1 MRGVRRR
8 AVDEQGLTAVVEFL
22 SAFTLFLMITTA
34 FLTLATIQL
43 GPNDPSVDRMDRAAH
58 QGLDRLTDGPGW
70 FIPVVDGQRDPSNAT
85 TAWHERSADELAS
98 GKVQAG
104 LVQDDSIDPARV
116 AALRNLTERSL
127 AIGLGLPDGT
137 SLHLSI
143 LVESSPDASRVGT
156 VIFEDGTDR
165 SSARVS
171 SMASA
176 RFALGDERVRV
187 TLETHDGAAYQ
198 PTLLITEIM
207 TRPLNG
213 APEWIELSNPGGF
226 GVSLEGWGIEH
237 QPSSEGALRTALLR
251 TGVLPGN
258 GTALLTGSST
268 AQSEGGADLVIDIG
282 STGLLGIGSLDGL
295 DDAEGVI
302 RLTYAEPGASLGSS
316 KGRFSWPI
324 EDIGRTGR
332 GETYVLIGERVS
344 DEGAWSVSTT
354 PTPGLL

>member
-1 MRGVRRR
+1 M
-8 AVDEQGLTAVVEFL
+8 
-22 SAFTLFLMITTA
+22 
-34 FLTLATIQL
+34 
-43 GPNDPSVDRMDRAAH
+43 
-58 QGLDRLTDGPGW
+58 
-70 FIPVVDGQRDPSNAT
+70 
-85 TAWHERSADELAS
+85 
-98 GKVQAG
+98 
-104 LVQDDSIDPARV
+104 
-116 AALRNLTERSL
+116 
-127 AIGLGLPDGT
+127 
-137 SLHLSI
+137 
-143 LVESSPDASRVGT
+143 
-156 VIFEDGTDR
+156 
-165 SSARVS
+165 
-171 SMASA
+171 
-176 RFALGDERVRV
+176 
-187 TLETHDGAAYQ
+187 
-198 PTLLITEIM
+198 
-207 TRPLNG
+207 NG

-354 PTPGLL
+354 PTPGLR